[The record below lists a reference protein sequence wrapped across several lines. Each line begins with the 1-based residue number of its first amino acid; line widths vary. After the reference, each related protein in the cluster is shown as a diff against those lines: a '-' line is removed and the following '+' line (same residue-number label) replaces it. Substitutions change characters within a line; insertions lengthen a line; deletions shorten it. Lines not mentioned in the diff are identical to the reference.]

1 MALEVCS
8 LLGRQVVDTHSKGVF
23 PIKFSLC
30 HRLLYSRLSFKVM
43 PGFSFVIGHL
53 QADQLE
59 TRLKAV
65 NLVGDIIAL
74 PGFSTA
80 EAFQPTFSEF
90 LKRLTDRDFGV
101 RMSVLEQ

>member
-1 MALEVCS
+1 
-8 LLGRQVVDTHSKGVF
+8 
-23 PIKFSLC
+23 
-30 HRLLYSRLSFKVM
+30 M

-101 RMSVLEQ
+101 RMSVLEHVKSCLLSNPSRAEARQIICEPIGCIYMIFSLSFLYFYHIC